1 MRSFFDV
8 QISELFKELEK
19 DVVSIVNQ
27 SFDVITEDS
36 DLFLERLCLLS
47 GISKDRLAEIQSYN
61 RGDEAICE
69 GIVNEDGFKD
79 NREGCSESKSPDLSV
94 MEIHSLCNA
103 ISSSLVSVNKN
114 ERNPVIDDLIDR
126 CDSIINKWGEKMN
139 DYFNRS
145 NNIFDN
151 LVAASEASFPE
162 EFFSSYHIFMDS
174 TALCDENMAKVLSI
188 IIPEIK
194 HAENPLKITVPNAVV
209 NCLQTMEK
217 DEEKNLLF
225 GVEVGLQ
232 NLFTIQKEGLLSVR
246 GDGAD
251 TTIMS
256 IFLSAFSRFKP
267 VYKMVLVTQDETL
280 ANAVQMLNT
289 SGVEGAEI
297 IICKLSETNGIS
309 LWFNNEL
316 IDTMN
321 TGNTGE
327 GEESTFSLDINEE
340 TSDKEQQVDAKPD
353 DDEVLKKDT
362 IVVGIASVEGS
373 YSEENAEACS
383 EYSEIPAEAKE
394 VPQETEVVDIL
405 SEEEYGV
412 DNTDGQIDQATINEA
427 ETDIEKMSMLE
438 EQLANMLGKS
448 VISSGDEDD
457 ELSDDDDFDD
467 KPDSSNEKDDQDLDF
482 SEDDTWIADA
492 FESDSWSIL
501 D

>member
-1 MRSFFDV
+1 MKSFFDV
-8 QISELFKELEK
+8 QISELFKELET
-19 DVVSIVNQ
+19 DVISIVNQ

-47 GISKDRLAEIQSYN
+47 GISKERLAEIQSYN

-69 GIVNEDGFKD
+69 GVVNEDDFKY
-79 NREGCSESKSPDLSV
+79 NREGCSESKSPELSV

-103 ISSSLVSVNKN
+103 ISLSLVSVNKN
-114 ERNPVIDDLIDR
+114 EKNPAIDDLVDR

-145 NNIFDN
+145 NDIFDN
-151 LVAASEASFPE
+151 LVAASEVSSPE

-174 TALCDENMAKVLSI
+174 TALCDENMAEILSI

-194 HAENPLKITVPNAVV
+194 HAENSLKITVPNAVV
-209 NCLQTMEK
+209 NCLQTMAK

-225 GVEVGLQ
+225 GADEGLR

-267 VYKMVLVTQDETL
+267 VYKMLLVTQDETL

-297 IICKLSETNGIS
+297 MICKLSETNGIS
-309 LWFNNEL
+309 LWFSNEL
-316 IDTMN
+316 IDTMD
-321 TGNTGE
+321 TDNTGE
-327 GEESTFSLDINEE
+327 DEEAALRLDINEE
-340 TSDKEQQVDAKPD
+340 TSDKEQQVDAKTD

-362 IVVGIASVEGS
+362 MVVGIDSVEDS
-373 YSEENAEACS
+373 YSEENTEACTKS
-383 EYSEIPAEAKE
+383 SEIPDREE
-394 VPQETEVVDIL
+394 NFSQEEVVD
-405 SEEEYGV
+405 SFFGEEYSI
-412 DNTDGQIDQATINEA
+412 DNTDGQLDQATINEA

-467 KPDSSNEKDDQDLDF
+467 KPDSSNEKDDEDLDF
-482 SEDDTWIADA
+482 SEDDTLIADA